1 MFRRGKEA
9 SRSEHSFTPVVTVE
23 PVLTVVM
30 VTVLPFLM
38 VAVLPDSYSI
48 SVLQAVAHAARLS
61 QKSNDKQN
69 GETKIEPDRSQ

>member
-9 SRSEHSFTPVVTVE
+9 SRSEHSFTPMVTVE
-23 PVLTVVM
+23 PVLTVV
-30 VTVLPFLM
+30 M